1 MPHGSRQAT
10 ATLSTHRVHLFSA
23 RIDEAELARLVALRQ
38 RAHGDGGEERTWVEV
53 TTFGSI
59 RRSRSV
65 DWTTLGMLAQVL
77 LADAER
83 GEPGQ
88 PLG

>member
-1 MPHGSRQAT
+1 M
-10 ATLSTHRVHLFSA
+10 HLFSA
-23 RIDEAELARLVALRQ
+23 RIDEAELARLVALQQ
-38 RAHGDGGEERTWVEV
+38 RAHGDGGGEERTWVEV

-83 GEPGQ
+83 GERP
-88 PLG
+88 